1 MNDGRLLAERANA
14 THFSFVVTGGTAH
27 KRCTR
32 AIHVSL
38 NQVEHALMREVDCD
52 IGRRSH
58 VGELILVVDADNARK
73 LERFVSFN
81 KLANDGSH
89 AAIADN
95 KYFGHVRFPSSTES
109 GGCAR

>member
-1 MNDGRLLAERANA
+1 
-14 THFSFVVTGGTAH
+14 
-27 KRCTR
+27 
-32 AIHVSL
+32 
-38 NQVEHALMREVDCD
+38 MREVDCD

-58 VGELILVVDADNARK
+58 VGELILVVDADNTRK

-81 KLANDGSH
+81 QLANDGSH
-89 AAIADN
+89 AAIANN